1 MSWLGTEA
9 DGSQVLESDRLDS
22 SPGTVPSGAWPWS
35 HLSTSLIFPYQ
46 SCVCGIGFVE
56 LNEDQPNEKCKL
68 FIQSL
73 LYPGSVLAR
82 SFVLWQRFKG
92 RQKIGKRGRFQVSHH
107 YWRLLAWGRCR
118 HHVDHGLLATAA
130 SLMLVK
136 VWTLGSYSR
145 PTESETS
152 VILTHS
158 EVPGP
163 QLQCSEWLLGS
174 QTSPHLGMSIP
185 KSVFLKCSWWNLCL
199 GRGMKTGEGRETG
212 SKVLVKNQIF
222 ILSYRP
228 VPGVRDLGVWS
239 AQDQTGCRSSVLT
252 ACAQQGFRS
261 PWAGRQGSITVSTD
275 CSSGGYFWVRDH
287 SGGLLWSVS
296 SLGIT
301 QRELWFLCIP
311 PPGISVK
318 KVITFEGFVLL

>member
-1 MSWLGTEA
+1 M
-9 DGSQVLESDRLDS
+9 
-22 SPGTVPSGAWPWS
+22 WPWS
-35 HLSTSLIFPYQ
+35 HLSISLIFPYQ

-56 LNEDQPNEKCKL
+56 INEDQPNEKCKDSL
-68 FIQSL
+68 FRACYSQGVFWQDL
-73 LYPGSVLAR
+73 
-82 SFVLWQRFKG
+82 VLWQRFKG
-92 RQKIGKRGRFQVSHH
+92 RQKIGKRGRFQACHH

-118 HHVDHGLLATAA
+118 HHVDHGLLAIAV

-136 VWTLGSYSR
+136 VGTLGSYSR

-158 EVPGP
+158 EAPEP

-185 KSVFLKCSWWNLCL
+185 KPVFLKRGWWNLCL
-199 GRGMKTGEGRETG
+199 GRGMETGEGRETG

-239 AQDQTGCRSSVLT
+239 AQDQTGCRSSILT
-252 ACAQQGFRS
+252 ACSQQGFRS
-261 PWAGRQGSITVSTD
+261 PHTGWQGSITVHTD
-275 CSSGGYFWVRDH
+275 CASGGHFWVRDH
-287 SGGLLWSVS
+287 SGGPVWSDS
-296 SLGIT
+296 SLGLT
-301 QRELWFLCIP
+301 QRALWFLCIL
-311 PPGISVK
+311 PPGVPVK